1 MPSIICANFGALSGL
16 SDLKGRTKKTLSSPD
31 QVKSRQQTDMAAH
44 IARVRRSIAV
54 APLSTVYRNK
64 HFMPCAVLDTSTVST
79 AISPSEVR
87 MTNKTKIQTSSK
99 LLQDVKVAWNKAA
112 AHARTQKYVDELSA
126 TAVNPIDMNA
136 QSTLPPDNA
145 SEPGSET
152 IETSKDASYDSQ
164 AETAQKLAD
173 LQRLVEQKGRD
184 CEEMHA
190 QCEQSGLEVQEFR
203 GNYAILD
210 KKYKAQ
216 LAQRFN
222 DKAMVDEA
230 QRHCDAVEE
239 DYAKLEAKLDAIK
252 NGHGQ
257 TIKQLQAQLKMN
269 DQEKAKLQDSHRCA
283 IAVLQDSHKK
293 DLAKKTVEVE
303 QALSLFTL
311 KQEALGSAKRELLR
325 VAEVADSNRKVWAQE
340 KQDFEFR
347 AEVSDASALDTIGAN
362 ESEIISLTE
371 RNRILEDEVQ
381 LLSFPE
387 RGHSKEVLNAITN
400 SAAIRKEI
408 TEERRD
414 LMVAKEKLENT
425 LESIHTDREIFEA
438 DQKKETEARVHAHEL
453 KRQVDTL
460 QQKLVLRE
468 DAIRGMELRKVPSD
482 LDRKDVLG
490 SNLGMMVFVENDSL
504 QTQLKGL
511 EQEKQEVQ
519 TKYNKLDDENLDLLI
534 RISDIEKLANDDKT
548 ELEVLRAYKAFA
560 EKELEVVPGVW
571 KQKGSAISKDSDELR
586 RYLRDTTGQI
596 QLLSQ
601 QAIEM
606 GAELDEKRECIT
618 RVEDEADTKC
628 RKFADET
635 DFWTGLYF
643 DEAVPHVERLYGEIK
658 ALNIELGRH
667 VEPKERLVRN
677 KRVEERAVLRNACK
691 YTMKG
696 VDTAKIP
703 AEYYE
708 PGFVPGVVAATYDA
722 MRFLRPRGWIPLYN
736 RDKVYYQPMY
746 KPFTEEDA
754 AARLEAQQ
762 QKEKEKQDRVAQEML
777 RSINGMYP
785 RSSCSINDANI
796 FSARKNRPTQ
806 DRPTPPHCKVAPS
819 SGPVPRQ
826 VLDRAIVNKPVTGT
840 AFSVTKR
847 PNMQAKKGRYVEQPP
862 STPAYAVNG
871 PPWESRYADFQGMT
885 EEDYEEMDP
894 GVKQYFVGGYLK
906 GRRA

>member
-1 MPSIICANFGALSGL
+1 MPSIISANFGALSGL
-16 SDLKGRTKKTLSSPD
+16 SDLKGRTKKTLSGPD
-31 QVKSRQQTDMAAH
+31 QVKSRKRTDMVAH
-44 IARVRRSIAV
+44 IACVRRSIAV
-54 APLSTVYRNK
+54 APPSTVYRNK

-79 AISPSEVR
+79 AFSLSEVH
-87 MTNKTKIQTSSK
+87 MTNRTKIQTSSQ
-99 LLQDVKVAWNKAA
+99 LLRDVKVAWDKAA

-126 TAVNPIDMNA
+126 TAVNPIDVDA

-145 SEPGSET
+145 SEPSSET
-152 IETSKDASYDSQ
+152 TETGKDASYDSQ
-164 AETAQKLAD
+164 AETAQKLTD

-216 LAQRFN
+216 LAQRVN

-230 QRHCDAVEE
+230 QQHCDAVDEN
-239 DYAKLEAKLDAIK
+239 YAKLEAKFDAIK

-293 DLAKKTVEVE
+293 DLAKKIVEVE

-311 KQEALGSAKRELLR
+311 KQEALKSTKRELLR

-362 ESEIISLTE
+362 ESEIMRLTE

-381 LLSFPE
+381 LLSFPD
-387 RGHSKEVLNAITN
+387 RAHSKEVLNAITN

-408 TEERRD
+408 AEERRE

-425 LESIHTDREIFEA
+425 LESIHTDREIFGA

-571 KQKGSAISKDSDELR
+571 KQKGSAVSKDSDELR

-658 ALNIELGRH
+658 ALNIELGRY
-667 VEPKERLVRN
+667 VEPKERHVRN

-777 RSINGMYP
+777 GAIIGMYP

-796 FSARKNRPTQ
+796 SSARKNKPTQ
-806 DRPTPPHCKVAPS
+806 DRPTPPCEVAPS
-819 SGPVPRQ
+819 SRLVPRQ
-826 VLDRAIVNKPVTGT
+826 ILDRPIANKPLTGP
-840 AFSVTKR
+840 AFSVMKR

-894 GVKQYFVGGYLK
+894 GVKQYFVDGYLK